1 MTGPLPL
8 RIHGEPGATYESAA
22 TRKFQRGR
30 TETIRSCS
38 VESLDFCRAMLEPD
52 ASPASKV
59 EALKN
64 AINAH
69 KEYARDVSARGGRGV
84 VGGGRGVGCCAVR
97 VVRQFVVAGV
107 REGYWFLIRVMSVE
121 KLSCGLNHQI

>member
-1 MTGPLPL
+1 MIFPSLGHLIWICPLPL

-69 KEYARDVSARGGRGV
+69 KEYARDVSARGGRGG
-84 VGGGRGVGCCAVR
+84 GGGRCVGCAVR
-97 VVRQFVVAGV
+97 VVRQFVVARV
-107 REGYWFLIRVMSVE
+107 RGGYWVFRVMSVE
-121 KLSCGLNHQI
+121 

>member
-1 MTGPLPL
+1 MGAILSKSPPHTVPAPLSPADSPVPR

-38 VESLDFCRAMLEPD
+38 AESLAFCRAMLEPQ
-52 ASPASKV
+52 ASAASKV

-69 KEYARDVSARGGRGV
+69 KEYARDVSIGTRSEGG
-84 VGGGRGVGCCAVR
+84 
-97 VVRQFVVAGV
+97 
-107 REGYWFLIRVMSVE
+107 I
-121 KLSCGLNHQI
+121 H

>member
-1 MTGPLPL
+1 MARLSATNPTTLIPRRA
-8 RIHGEPGATYESAA
+8 RIHGEPAATYESAA

-38 VESLDFCRAMLEPD
+38 AESLAFCRAMLEPH
-52 ASPASKV
+52 AAPTAKI

-69 KEYARDVSARGGRGV
+69 KEYARDVSTRWADCGAGRGSV
-84 VGGGRGVGCCAVR
+84 WRLSVLTCVE
-97 VVRQFVVAGV
+97 AGAKW
-107 REGYWFLIRVMSVE
+107 E
-121 KLSCGLNHQI
+121 